1 MSDIYAEEFQEVLL
15 EGEDEHGGF
24 QNFGND
30 ETQQKRSS
38 KQNELVESD
47 SYTSL
52 TPVNEVQP
60 FPFVAPSTIPKVGT
74 PACTSDVSTPRAE
87 TQNTQKP
94 MAQPSKMQIA
104 KDSPRYT
111 IRDAQAVYRSN
122 ENDGI
127 SNPKLKKQ
135 ENLCYSRFEDDDAT
149 TSQCSEFLERKGRDS
164 SIDSE
169 FLPSSSASLYEN
181 KSDQDGY
188 ESCRKSSTESVFWVP
203 PNQRRKSVA
212 DSEISE
218 YAFSQNLLCQ
228 KNCFP
233 DKLSSKHGA
242 PPDSDCSG
250 YTTMSQSRYEEG
262 NPLALL

>member
-30 ETQQKRSS
+30 ETRQKRSS

-60 FPFVAPSTIPKVGT
+60 FPFVAPSIILKVGT
-74 PACTSDVSTPRAE
+74 PTCTSDVSTPRAE

-135 ENLCYSRFEDDDAT
+135 ENLCYSRFEDDDVT
-149 TSQCSEFLERKGRDS
+149 SSQCSEFLERKGRDS

-181 KSDQDGY
+181 KSDQDDY

-212 DSEISE
+212 ESEISE
-218 YAFSQNLLCQ
+218 YAFSQNLVYH

-233 DKLSSKHGA
+233 DKSSSKHGA

-250 YTTMSQSRYEEG
+250 YTTSQSRYEEG